1 MKPVLIIIR
10 EVRLLETEFERLL
23 RENRTAVER
32 YVRFKIPVSEAEDVL
47 QEVYLAAYLGFE
59 RLENHDNF
67 KAWIIGIARNKC
79 RDRYREMARELE
91 LVDIESVPEEKL
103 SVGIHGISLKSEVSE
118 ALGELSDKDSEILRL
133 YYLKQLPQADISKI
147 LGIPVGTVK
156 SRLYYAKSRLRE
168 KFPERLYTKKEE
180 GIMSNNLSIMPEMIP
195 EYRIEKSVLE
205 PFPVKW
211 EEMMGWFVVPRL
223 GEKLSWAM
231 YDFPEKKKTE
241 EVMMEVT
248 GRAVVHGIE
257 GVEIH
262 ATEFDPMEANAT
274 GDNPVHRSFVAQL
287 TDTPSRIL
295 AESHIEDGVR
305 KLYTFLDG
313 DDFLDNWGFGE
324 DNCGNEVNLAPK
336 GIIRRGGDNIACE
349 GSKNVMDVV
358 GCYTVTIGGK
368 KYDTVCVMD
377 IENYQGGVVTEQYLD
392 QNGRTVL
399 WRRFNADTWAIGRY
413 KKPWSE
419 LLPENEVIYV
429 NGNKFV
435 HWYDCVTSYI
445 L

>member
-1 MKPVLIIIR
+1 M
-10 EVRLLETEFERLL
+10 ETDMQAEFEKLL
-23 RENRTAVER
+23 QENKNAVER
-32 YVRFKIPVSEAEDVL
+32 FVRFKIPADYGAEDVL

-59 RLENHDNF
+59 KLGNRDNF

-79 RDRYREMARELE
+79 RDRYRLMAKELE
-91 LVDIESVPEEKL
+91 LLPIESIPEEKL
-103 SVGIHGISLKSEVSE
+103 STGIHGLSVQSDVSE
-118 ALGELSDKDSEILRL
+118 ALEELSDKDSEILRL
-133 YYLKQLPQADISKI
+133 CYLKHLPQADIAAR
-147 LGIPVGTVK
+147 LNIPIGTAK
-156 SRLYYAKSRLRE
+156 SRLHYAKNHLRE
-168 KFPERLYTKKEE
+168 KFPERIRIEKGEDT
-180 GIMSNNLSIMPEMIP
+180 MSINSLEIMPDYIP
-195 EYRIEKSVLE
+195 EYKIEKSPLE

-241 EVMMEVT
+241 EDLMEVT
-248 GRAVVHGIE
+248 GRAMVHGTE

-262 ATEFDPMEANAT
+262 ATAFDPMENNAT
-274 GDNPVHRSFVAQL
+274 DENPAHRTFVAQL
-287 TDTPSRIL
+287 TDTHARIL
-295 AESHIEDGVR
+295 AESHYEDGTR
-305 KLYTFLDG
+305 KFYTFLDG
-313 DDFLDNWGFGE
+313 DDFLNNWGFGD
-324 DNCGNEVNLAPK
+324 DNCGNEVNLSPK
-336 GIIRRGGDNIACE
+336 GIITRDGDNITCE
-349 GSKNVMDVV
+349 GFRNVLDVV
-358 GCYTVTIGGK
+358 GRYTVTIGGK
-368 KYDTVCVMD
+368 VYDTVCVID
-377 IENYQGGVVTEQYLD
+377 IENYQEGVASEQYLD

-399 WRRFNADTWAIGRY
+399 WRRFNADNWAIRRY

>member
-10 EVRLLETEFERLL
+10 EVRRLETEFEKLL
-23 RENRTAVER
+23 QENRVAVER
-32 YVRFKIPVSEAEDVL
+32 FVKFKIPVGEAEDVL
-47 QEVYLAAYLGFE
+47 QEVYLAAYLGFDK
-59 RLENHDNF
+59 LENRDNF

-103 SVGIHGISLKSEVSE
+103 SIGIHGISVQSDVTE
-118 ALGELSDKDSEILRL
+118 ALGELSDRDSEILRL
-133 YYLKQLPQADISKI
+133 YYLRQLPQADIARI

-156 SRLYYAKSRLRE
+156 SRLHYAKSRLQK
-168 KFPERLYTKKEE
+168 KFPERLHTKKEE
-180 GIMSNNLSIMPEMIP
+180 VIMNNTLNIMPDVIP
-195 EYRIEKSVLE
+195 AYKIEKSPLQ
-205 PFPVKW
+205 PFPVRW
-211 EEMMGWFVVPRL
+211 EEMMGWFIVPRL

-241 EVMMEVT
+241 EVAMEVT
-248 GRAVVHGIE
+248 GKATVHGIE

-274 GDNPVHRSFVAQL
+274 GDNPVHRTFVAQL
-287 TDTPSRIL
+287 TDTHSRIL
-295 AESHIEDGVR
+295 AESHSENGVR

-336 GIIRRGGDNIACE
+336 GIIQRNGDEITCT
-349 GSKNVMDVV
+349 GSKNVLDVV
-358 GCYTVTIGGK
+358 GRYTVTIGDK
-368 KYDTVCVMD
+368 SYDTVCIID
-377 IENYQGGVVTEQYLD
+377 IENYNDGVVSEQYLD
-392 QNGRTVL
+392 ENGKTIL
-399 WRRFNADTWAIGRY
+399 WRRFNADTWAIGKY
-413 KKPWSE
+413 KKPWSD
-419 LLPENEVIYV
+419 LLPENETITV

>member
-1 MKPVLIIIR
+1 MA
-10 EVRLLETEFERLL
+10 TEFEKLL
-23 RENRTAVER
+23 QEHKTAVER
-32 YVRFKIPVSEAEDVL
+32 YVRFRIPADAGSEDVL
-47 QEVYLAAYLGFE
+47 QEVYLAAYLGFG
-59 RLENHDNF
+59 RLENRDNF

-103 SVGIHGISLKSEVSE
+103 SVGIHGITVRGDVSE
-118 ALGELSDKDSEILRL
+118 ALSELSDRDSEILRL
-133 YYLKQLPQADISKI
+133 YYLRQLPQADIARI

-156 SRLYYAKSRLRE
+156 SRLHYAKSHLRE
-168 KFPERLYTKKEE
+168 KFPERLHTKKEE
-180 GIMSNNLSIMPEMIP
+180 GIMNNTSNIMPELIP
-195 EYRIEKSVLE
+195 EYRIEKSALE
-205 PFPVKW
+205 PFPVRW
-211 EEMMGWFVVPRL
+211 EEMMGWFVVPRA

-248 GRAVVHGIE
+248 GRATVHGIE

-262 ATEFDPMEANAT
+262 ATEYDPMEANAT
-274 GDNPVHRSFVAQL
+274 GDNPVHRTFVAQL
-287 TDTPSRIL
+287 TDTHSRIL
-295 AESHIEDGVR
+295 AESHYEDGIR

-313 DDFLDNWGFGE
+313 DDFLNNWGFGE

-336 GIIRRGGDNIACE
+336 GIIRRDGDNITCD
-349 GSKNVMDVV
+349 GSKNILDVV
-358 GCYTVTIGGK
+358 GRYTVTIDGK
-368 KYDTVCVMD
+368 KYDTVCVVD
-377 IENYQGGVVTEQYLD
+377 IENYQDGVVTEQYLD
-392 QNGRTVL
+392 KSGRTIL
-399 WRRFNADTWAIGRY
+399 WRRFNADNWASSRY

>member
-1 MKPVLIIIR
+1 MESALQ
-10 EVRLLETEFERLL
+10 TEFERLL
-23 RENRTAVER
+23 RENKNAVER
-32 YVRFKIPVSEAEDVL
+32 FVRFRISLSSDAEDVL

-59 RLENHDNF
+59 KLENRENF

-79 RDRYREMARELE
+79 RDRYREMAHQLE
-91 LVDIESVPEEKL
+91 LVDIESAPEEKL
-103 SVGIHGISLKSEVSE
+103 SVGIHGISIQSDVSE
-118 ALGELSDKDSEILRL
+118 ALSELPDRDSEILRL
-133 YYLKQLPQADISKI
+133 YYLRQLPQMDIARI
-147 LGIPVGTVK
+147 LNIPVGTVK
-156 SRLYYAKSRLRE
+156 SRIHYAKIRLRE
-168 KFPERLYTKKEE
+168 KFPERQHIEKGEDT
-180 GIMSNNLSIMPEMIP
+180 MSNISSIMPEMIP
-195 EYRIEKSVLE
+195 EYRIEKSPLE

-241 EVMMEVT
+241 EDLMEVV
-248 GRAVVHGIE
+248 GRAMVHGIE

-262 ATEFDPMEANAT
+262 ATAFDPMEANAT
-274 GDNPVHRSFVAQL
+274 GESPTHRTFVAQL
-287 TDTPSRIL
+287 TDTHTRIL
-295 AESHIEDGVR
+295 AESHFEDGVR
-305 KLYTFLDG
+305 KCFTFLDG

-336 GIIRRGGDNIACE
+336 GIIRRDGDRITCS

-358 GCYTVTIGGK
+358 GRYTVTIGGK
-368 KYDTVCVMD
+368 AYDTVCVID
-377 IENYQGGVVTEQYLD
+377 IENYQDGVASEQYLD
-392 QNGRTVL
+392 KSGKTIL
-399 WRRFNADTWAIGRY
+399 WRRFNADNWAIKRY

-429 NGNKFV
+429 NGNRFV